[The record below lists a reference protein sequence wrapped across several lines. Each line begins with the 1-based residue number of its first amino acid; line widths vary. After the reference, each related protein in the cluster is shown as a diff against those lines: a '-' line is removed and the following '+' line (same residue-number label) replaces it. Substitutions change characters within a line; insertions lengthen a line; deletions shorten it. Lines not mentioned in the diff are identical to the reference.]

1 MFENLKEDIKF
12 DYKESYNV
20 TDKIEE
26 ELDEIT
32 VTGDIAGYESP
43 MAFTGGDEKGK
54 KKKRK
59 ISTNSTGYNIVKEE
73 LDSKDIQLIKK
84 LIRDVISDVYRD
96 IWIKRNSWK

>member
-1 MFENLKEDIKF
+1 MEIKTKKHF
-12 DYKESYNV
+12 NEIMEELLAEV
-20 TDKIEE
+20 IEEE

-73 LDSKDIQLIKK
+73 LDSKDIQLIRK